1 MPMPMPMPRPETR
14 ASPSSAGTLLS
25 TVMLL
30 AIIFTTTWLRTG
42 VAHDIVRR
50 RRPHFRRPRFAPRRR
65 RRSPFSRRPRFPQSR
80 AHVRLA
86 CVAAAPPLAAAPLT
100 ASYKGAAVGAT
111 AVARSNGDPT
121 PSPSVLPHLLQN
133 QILTPPHLLPE
144 SGAIDSFPSDE
155 LCGIVPLGGFQTY
168 SKMDAYRNRQKF
180 NRHNNIIARE
190 DERLLLKVH
199 KGWRD
204 FG

>member
-1 MPMPMPMPRPETR
+1 MPMRKHDECARARRRHAALPLPAVDFVAVRARAAVHSAAAVAPTSAAPVLRLAAAAVLLFPAAR
-14 ASPSSAGTLLS
+14 ASL
-25 TVMLL
+25 
-30 AIIFTTTWLRTG
+30 
-42 VAHDIVRR
+42 
-50 RRPHFRRPRFAPRRR
+50 
-65 RRSPFSRRPRFPQSR
+65 SR
-80 AHVRLA
+80 ARVRLA

-111 AVARSNGDPT
+111 ALARPNGDPP

-133 QILTPPHLLPE
+133 QILTPRPPLLPE
-144 SGAIDSFPSDE
+144 SGAIATFPSDE

-168 SKMDAYRNRQKF
+168 SKMDAYRNRQKLG
-180 NRHNNIIARE
+180 RHNNIIARDE
-190 DERLLLKVH
+190 ERLLLKVH